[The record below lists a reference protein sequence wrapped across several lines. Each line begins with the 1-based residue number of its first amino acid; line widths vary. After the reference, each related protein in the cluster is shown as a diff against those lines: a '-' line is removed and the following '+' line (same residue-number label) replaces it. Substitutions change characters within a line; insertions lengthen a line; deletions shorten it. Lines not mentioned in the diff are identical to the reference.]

1 MIRSA
6 LLVAVALPWLAAAP
20 VPVIFDTDIGN
31 DIDDALALA
40 MLHSLES
47 LGESKLLAVTIT
59 KDCQWAAPYVDLV
72 NHFYRRPAIPIGA
85 VRNGKTPK
93 DTPMIQVP
101 AQRKRPDGAYV
112 YPRKVSNAAVVP
124 DAVTVLMKALERAS
138 DRSVVVIQVGFSTNL
153 ARLLEAPEGKGLVAR
168 KVQLL
173 SVMGGAFAGG
183 KPEYNIKTDIPAAKK
198 LFAEWPTPIVAS
210 GYEIGESIL
219 YPARSIEKDFRYVA
233 DHPIAEAYRNYMKM
247 PYDRPTWDL
256 TSVLY
261 GVRPSGGYFSLS
273 APGLIV
279 VEPNGKTRFDSTPR
293 GTHRY
298 LIVNPQQRA
307 KALAAMIELASRP
320 PDR

>member
-1 MIRSA
+1 MIRSVLCLA
-6 LLVAVALPWLAAAP
+6 VAVPLLAAP

-72 NHFYRRPAIPIGA
+72 NHFYRRPTIPIGA
-85 VRNGKTPK
+85 VRHGKTPK
-93 DTPMIQVP
+93 DTPMIQLP
-101 AQRKRPDGAYV
+101 AERKRPDGSYV

-124 DAVTVLMKALERAS
+124 EAVSVLMKALQRAP
-138 DRSVVVIQVGFSTNL
+138 DQSVVVIQVGFSTNL
-153 ARLLEAPEGKGLVAR
+153 ARLLEAPEGKSLVSR
-168 KVQLL
+168 KVKLL
-173 SVMGGAFAGG
+173 SVMGGAFPDG
-183 KPEYNIKTDIPAAKK
+183 KPEYNIKTDIPAARK
-198 LFAEWPTPIVAS
+198 LFSEWPTPIVAS

-219 YPARSIEKDFRYVA
+219 YPGRSIEKDYRYVA
-233 DHPIAEAYRNYMKM
+233 DHPIAESYRAYMKM

-261 GVRPSGGYFSLS
+261 GVRPNGGYFSLS
-273 APGLIV
+273 PPGVIV
-279 VEPNGKTRFDSTPR
+279 VDPAGKTRLDTARR
-293 GTHRY
+293 GNHRY
-298 LIVNPQQRA
+298 LTVTPEQRR
-307 KALAAMIELASRP
+307 KVLAAMIELASRP

>member
-1 MIRSA
+1 MIRSVLFLA
-6 LLVAVALPWLAAAP
+6 VVLPLVAATP

-93 DTPMIQVP
+93 DTPMIQAP
-101 AQRKRPDGAYV
+101 AERKRPDGSYV
-112 YPRKVSNAAVVP
+112 YPRKVSNSAVVP
-124 DAVTVLMKALERAS
+124 EAVTVLMNALERAPG
-138 DRSVVVIQVGFSTNL
+138 RSVVIIQVGFSTNL
-153 ARLLEAPEGKGLVAR
+153 ARLLDAPEGKRLVSQ
-168 KVQLL
+168 KVKLL
-173 SVMGGAFAGG
+173 SVMGGAFPDG

-198 LFAEWPTPIVAS
+198 LFSEWPTPIVAS

-219 YPARSIEKDFRYVA
+219 YPGRSIEKDYRYVA
-233 DHPIAEAYRNYMKM
+233 DHPIAESYRAYMKM

-261 GVRPSGGYFSLS
+261 GVRPNSGYFSLS
-273 APGLIV
+273 DPGQIV
-279 VEPNGKTRFDSTPR
+279 VDEKGKTRLDTARR
-293 GTHRY
+293 GNHRY
-298 LIVNPQQRA
+298 LTVNAEQR
-307 KALAAMIELASRP
+307 KRILAAMVELASRP